1 MRHRRSI
8 EEGRRKIRRG
18 NSTGSLSSLTLLT
31 AEEQFGILQRRS
43 EYGYLTH
50 LFEACVG
57 VMEVVLFG

>member
-1 MRHRRSI
+1 
-8 EEGRRKIRRG
+8 
-18 NSTGSLSSLTLLT
+18 LTLLT